1 MTRFIYDQFN
11 KDYLETL
18 LTPYG
23 EVQVAKQLSD
33 EIREIDLYFN
43 PTVAT
48 LPQELGILAKL
59 AATKSL
65 FEPYRNP
72 VTAKEIG
79 DCLLKLLAV
88 RAQLYREGNRNK
100 QTICE
105 DDLPRLWIIT
115 PTASKAIL
123 SQCGGEIQS
132 DWGEGIYFLANLLRT
147 AIIVIHQL
155 PSTSETLWLRLLGR
169 GKVQQQAIE
178 ELINLSPDNPLKS
191 VILEILYTLQKNLE
205 VNRKTTDTEESEL
218 IMRLAPLYQEDRA
231 KAIQEGEIRGKIQG
245 KTEEA
250 FSLIQRLLTKKL
262 GNINPDLMTTISQL
276 NLDSLETLAEDL
288 IDFTSEQDLEN
299 WLRNKIV

>member
-1 MTRFIYDQFN
+1 MTRFVYDQFN

-18 LTPYG
+18 LIPYG

-33 EIREIDLYFN
+33 EIREIDLYFK

-48 LPQELGILAKL
+48 LPPELGILAKL

-72 VTAKEIG
+72 VTTREIG

-88 RAQLYREGNRNK
+88 RAQSYREGNRNN
-100 QTICE
+100 QTVS
-105 DDLPRLWIIT
+105 DSDLPRLWIIT
-115 PTASKAIL
+115 PTASKQIL

-132 DWGEGIYFLANLLRT
+132 DWGEGMYFLPELLRT

-155 PSTSETLWLRLLGR
+155 LPTSETLWLRLLGR

-178 ELINLSPDNPLKS
+178 ELINLSADNPLKS
-191 VILEILYTLQKNLE
+191 VILEIFYTLQKNLE
-205 VNRKTTDTEESEL
+205 INQKSTDTEESEL

-231 KAIQEGEIRGKIQG
+231 RA

-250 FSLIQRLLTKKL
+250 LSLVQRLLTKKL
-262 GNINPDLMTTISQL
+262 GNINPELMIIISQL
-276 NLDSLETLAEDL
+276 NLESLETLAEDL
-288 IDFTSEQDLEN
+288 IDFTSQIDLEN
-299 WLRNKIV
+299 WLRNIALLD

>member
-48 LPQELGILAKL
+48 LPTELGILAKL

-72 VTAKEIG
+72 VTPREIG

-100 QTICE
+100 QTIL
-105 DDLPRLWIIT
+105 DSDLPRLWIIT

-132 DWGEGIYFLANLLRT
+132 DWGEGIYFLANLLRA

-169 GKVQQQAIE
+169 GKVQQRAIE

-205 VNRKTTDTEESEL
+205 VNQPSTNTEESEL

-231 KAIQEGEIRGKIQG
+231 RA

-250 FSLIQRLLTKKL
+250 LSLIQRLLTKKL
-262 GNINPDLMTTISQL
+262 GNINPDLITTISQL
-276 NLDSLETLAEDL
+276 NLESLETLAEDL
-288 IDFTSEQDLEN
+288 MDFTSQADLEN
-299 WLRNKIV
+299 WLRNKII